1 MKTSATGMSGSDAG
15 SVRAGAIPLWSIG
28 AADLGAL
35 YSSGEVS
42 PVEAT
47 AAVLAR
53 LGEVNG
59 ALNAVVTFDEAGA
72 AASARQS
79 AERWRKGEPL
89 SVLDGVP
96 ITIKDNIL
104 VGGMRATWGSRLHAD
119 FIPKADEAAVARLRA
134 AGAVILGKTNVP
146 EFTLQGYTDNLLFGP
161 TFNPVAP
168 GRTPGG
174 SSGGGAAAV
183 AAGIGP
189 LALGTDGGGSI
200 RRPAAHCGL
209 FGFKPSIGQIARY
222 GGFPQILSDFEVIGL
237 LARTLGDVHAAF
249 GVLRGH
255 DRRDPRSLATLGEP
269 PHRPP
274 PWRIGFFPTIGD
286 APVDPL
292 IAAEAAAFARSLEQR
307 GCVVESIAAPFDAE
321 ASAVA
326 WGVVGSSG
334 LAWHVSRLPDWE
346 RFATSN
352 TQALALA
359 GKTWSATHY
368 ADALATVAQLRLA
381 AAEVF
386 ATWDLLLCPCTAALA
401 WPAGEP
407 FPREIAGREAGPRGH
422 AVFTGWM
429 NVAGLPA
436 LSIPV
441 ATTPEGGGIG
451 IQLVAETGRDV
462 ELLRTAATLLAD

>member
-1 MKTSATGMSGSDAG
+1 MSGSDAG
-15 SVRAGAIPLWSIG
+15 LVADGTSPLWSLS
-28 AADLGAL
+28 ATDLTAL
-35 YSSGEVS
+35 YRSGKVS

-53 LGEVNG
+53 LSEVNG
-59 ALNAVVTFDEAGA
+59 ALNAVVTLDEAGA
-72 AASARQS
+72 AASALQS

-89 SVLDGVP
+89 SALDGVP
-96 ITIKDNIL
+96 VTIKDNIL
-104 VGGMRATWGSRLHAD
+104 VGRMRATWGSRLHAD
-119 FIPKADEAAVARLRA
+119 FIPAADEAAVVRLRA
-134 AGAVILGKTNVP
+134 AGAVIIGKTNVP
-146 EFTLQGYTDNLLFGP
+146 EYTLQGYTDNPLFGP

-222 GGFPQILSDFEVIGL
+222 GGFPQILADFEVIGL
-237 LARTLGDVHAAF
+237 LARTLGDVQAEF

-269 PHRPP
+269 QYHLP

-292 IAAEAAAFARSLEQR
+292 IAAEVAAVARRLEQR
-307 GCVVESIAAPFDAE
+307 GCIVEAIAAPFDAE

-326 WGVVGSSG
+326 WSVIGSSG
-334 LAWHVSRLPDWE
+334 IAWHVSRLPDWE
-346 RFATSN
+346 RLVTPN
-352 TQALALA
+352 TLALA
-359 GKTWSATHY
+359 QAGKMRGATDY
-368 ADALATVAQLRLA
+368 AEALATAAQLRLA

-407 FPREIAGREAGPRGH
+407 FPREIDGREVGPRGH

-451 IQLVAETGRDV
+451 VQLVAETGRDV
-462 ELLRTAATLLAD
+462 EVLRIAATLFVD

>member
-1 MKTSATGMSGSDAG
+1 
-15 SVRAGAIPLWSIG
+15 
-28 AADLGAL
+28 
-35 YSSGEVS
+35 
-42 PVEAT
+42 
-47 AAVLAR
+47 
-53 LGEVNG
+53 
-59 ALNAVVTFDEAGA
+59 
-72 AASARQS
+72 
-79 AERWRKGEPL
+79 
-89 SVLDGVP
+89 
-96 ITIKDNIL
+96 
-104 VGGMRATWGSRLHAD
+104 MRATWGSRLHAQ
-119 FIPKADEAAVARLRA
+119 FVPEADEAAVARLRA

-146 EFTLQGYTDNLLFGP
+146 EFTLQGYTDNPLFGP
-161 TFNPVAP
+161 TFNPIAP

-174 SSGGGAAAV
+174 SSGGAAAAV
-183 AAGIGP
+183 AACIGP

-222 GGFPQILSDFEVIGL
+222 RSFPQILFDFEVIGL
-237 LARTLGDVHAAF
+237 LARTLGDVRAAF

-255 DRRDPRSLATLGEP
+255 DPRDPRSLATLGEP
-269 PHRPP
+269 SHRRP

-292 IAAEAAAFARSLEQR
+292 IATEVAAFARSLEQR
-307 GCVVESIAAPFDAE
+307 GCIVESIAAPFDAE

-326 WGVVGSSG
+326 WGVIGSSG
-334 LAWHVSRLPDWE
+334 LAWHVRELPDWE
-346 RFATSN
+346 RLATPN
-352 TQALALA
+352 TLALALA
-359 GKTWSATHY
+359 GKARSATDY

-422 AVFTGWM
+422 AVFTGWI

-441 ATTPEGGGIG
+441 AMDPGGGGIG
-451 IQLVAETGRDV
+451 VQLIAETGRDV
-462 ELLRTAATLLAD
+462 ELLRIAATLLAK